1 MDKSEKLQTLATMVE
16 GVVVGDIDR
25 RYSGLE
31 AIDSAGPGQIT
42 FLAKA
47 KEAHLLE
54 STAAGAVIVPRNVT
68 GPAGLPLIQ
77 VADPYL
83 AAAIIHN
90 HFLAV
95 PFVATGVHVRA
106 VVGEQCQLGEA
117 ISIGPLAVLGN
128 RVHVGERVTIAA
140 GVVIEDDVSI
150 GDDCTIKANV
160 TICNGSVLGKR
171 VTIHP
176 GTVVGSDG
184 YGYATNKRGEHVKRP
199 QVGYVRI
206 DDDVDIGANCCIDR
220 ATFGLTWIKAGAK
233 IDNLVQIAHNV
244 VVGENSL
251 IVAQVGIAGSCEL
264 GRNVVLGGQVGLA
277 GHLHLGDRVMVAAQS
292 GIHGN
297 HQAGEVIGGTP
308 AIPVRQWAKCS
319 SVYARLPELH
329 SEVRKL
335 TKAVAQLRG
344 IGEDNEQQGE

>member
-1 MDKSEKLQTLATMVE
+1 MQDLATMVE
-16 GVVVGDIDR
+16 GVAVGDNSRQI
-25 RYSGLE
+25 SGVE
-31 AIDSAGPGQIT
+31 AIESAGPEQIT

-54 STAAGAVIVPRNVT
+54 STGAGAAIVPRNVS
-68 GPAGLPLIQ
+68 GPANLPLIQ

-90 HFLAV
+90 HFLAAT
-95 PFVATGVHVRA
+95 FIATGVHVRA
-106 VVGEQCQLGEA
+106 VVGNDCVLAEN

-128 RVHVGERVTIAA
+128 RVRVGERVAIEA
-140 GVVIEDDVSI
+140 GVVIEDDVVI

-160 TICNGSVLGKR
+160 TICKGSMLGNR
-171 VTIHP
+171 VVIHP
-176 GTVVGSDG
+176 GTVIGSDG
-184 YGYATNKRGEHVKRP
+184 YGYATTKRGEHVKRP
-199 QVGYVRI
+199 QVGCVRI
-206 DDDVDIGANCCIDR
+206 DDDVEIGANCCIDR
-220 ATFGLTWIKAGAK
+220 ATFGLTWIKAGVK

-251 IVAQVGIAGSCEL
+251 IVAQVGIAGSCVL
-264 GRNVVLGGQVGLA
+264 GRNVVIGGQAGLA
-277 GHLHLGDRVMVAAQS
+277 SHLRLGDRVMVAAQS

-297 HQAGEVIGGTP
+297 HQAGEVLGGTP
-308 AIPVRQWAKCS
+308 AIPVHQWAKCS

-335 TKAVAQLRG
+335 SKAVAQLRG
-344 IGEDNEQQGE
+344 TGQDNE

>member
-1 MDKSEKLQTLATMVE
+1 MDKLETLQALAAMVD
-16 GVVVGDIDR
+16 GIAVGDLGR
-25 RYSGLE
+25 QFSGIE
-31 AIDSAGPGQIT
+31 AIDSAGPEHIT
-42 FLAKA
+42 FLVKA

-54 STAAGAVIVPRNVT
+54 STGAGAAIVPRNVP
-68 GPAGLPLIQ
+68 GPPTLPLIQ

-90 HFLAV
+90 HFLAA

-106 VVGEQCQLGEA
+106 VIGEKCVLGEE
-117 ISIGPLAVLGN
+117 ISIGPMAVLGN
-128 RVHVGERVTIAA
+128 RVQVGERVTLAA
-140 GVVIEDDVSI
+140 GVVIEDDVII

-160 TICNGSVLGKR
+160 TICNGSMLGKR

-176 GTVVGSDG
+176 GTVIGSDG

-199 QVGYVRI
+199 QVGCVRI
-206 DDDVDIGANCCIDR
+206 DDDVEIGANCCIDR

-251 IVAQVGIAGSCEL
+251 IVAQVGIAGSCVL
-264 GRNVVLGGQVGLA
+264 GRNVVLGGQAGLA
-277 GHLHLGDRVMVAAQS
+277 GHLRLGDRVMVAAQS
-292 GIHGN
+292 GIHGS
-297 HQAGEVIGGTP
+297 HQAGEVLGGTP

-335 TKAVAQLRG
+335 SQAVAQLRG
-344 IGEDNEQQGE
+344 TGEANE